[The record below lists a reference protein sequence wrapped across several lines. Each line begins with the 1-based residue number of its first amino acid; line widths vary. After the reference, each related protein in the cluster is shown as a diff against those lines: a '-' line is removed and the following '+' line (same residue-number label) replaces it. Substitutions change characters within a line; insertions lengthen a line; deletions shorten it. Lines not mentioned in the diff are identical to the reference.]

1 MFNQTF
7 EPTCS

>member
-7 EPTCS
+7 